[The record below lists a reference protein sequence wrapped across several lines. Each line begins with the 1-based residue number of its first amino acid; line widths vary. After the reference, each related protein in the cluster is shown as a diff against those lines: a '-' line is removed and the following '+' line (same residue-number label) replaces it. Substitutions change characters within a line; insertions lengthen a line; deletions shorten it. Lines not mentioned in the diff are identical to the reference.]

1 MELMTRG
8 RMLLCE
14 LTGKGKGKG
23 QITGAQLARL
33 LKVSAPSLFAWQCG
47 RSRPESK
54 HRDVLEVRFGIP
66 ATSWRTDEEQR
77 ELDALKGERDAQES
91 AA

>member
-14 LTGKGKGKG
+14 LTGKGESKG
-23 QITGAQLARL
+23 QLTGAQLARL

-54 HRDVLEVRFGIP
+54 HRDMLEVRFGIP

-77 ELDALKGERDAQES
+77 ELDAAKSEQES
-91 AA
+91 QENAA